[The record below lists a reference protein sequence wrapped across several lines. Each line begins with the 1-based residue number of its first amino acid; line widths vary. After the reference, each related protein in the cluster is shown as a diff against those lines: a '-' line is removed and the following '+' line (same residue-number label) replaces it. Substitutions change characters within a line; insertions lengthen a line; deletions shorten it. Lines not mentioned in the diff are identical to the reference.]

1 MAQAA
6 RMFVTEDVRRKR
18 LALDGVGASVPPHL
32 CLTVEEKKR
41 TANEMIGPQRERG
54 IGRPKPVGERQ
65 QAASVSMTFSAPEF
79 RRANRAAASE
89 ALPGRMIRLAWRF
102 ANPRADARDNAPH
115 RPARGNFAG
124 GD

>member
-6 RMFVTEDVRRKR
+6 RMFVTQDDWRKG
-18 LALDGVGASVPPHL
+18 LALDGVGASAQPHP
-32 CLTVEEKKR
+32 CLTVEEKRR
-41 TANEMIGPQRERG
+41 TPDEMNGPQRERG
-54 IGRPKPVGERQ
+54 IGRPEPVGQRQ
-65 QAASVSMTFSAPEF
+65 QAASVSITFFAPEAD
-79 RRANRAAASE
+79 RENRTAASE
-89 ALPGRMIRLAWRF
+89 ALPGRTIRLAWRF